1 MKCQFVP
8 RFIIASVAFFAV
20 ECALHARVL
29 FYPNLLTAEKNL
41 FDECQWTPPNQSFEK
56 GSISKRLKGGP
67 FSPDDTVYFV
77 KTVRSHSA
85 YWRARPSVEKGRKYL
100 VGAWVRFPNAKVLL
114 GNDAIHPVSGRRLD
128 RRLYCFGGHNA
139 WIEPFLSPRTR
150 EVLGG
155 DSATWRLCYR
165 LVEFPE
171 GIKPGSHRSAFG
183 LYLAAG
189 EMEFSKPF
197 FVDVTDVKDH
207 SLLIDIAGEKPIK
220 RIAVIHVGLR
230 DVIWEKNFPSPVTDF
245 RQRLE
250 GITDCMRGLDRNTI
264 EGHALDVYY
273 VDGSKKTVFA
283 PQERIFQEF

>member
-1 MKCQFVP
+1 MKCCFSIRFVIAGAV
-8 RFIIASVAFFAV
+8 FIAL
-20 ECALHARVL
+20 ECTLHARVL
-29 FYPNLLTAEKNL
+29 FYPNLLTTEKNL
-41 FDECQWTPPNQSFEK
+41 FDECEWTPPNQSFEK

-67 FSPDDTVYFV
+67 FSLDDTVYFV
-77 KTVRSHSA
+77 KTVRPHSA

-114 GNDAIHPVSGRRLD
+114 GNDAMHPVSGRRLD

-207 SLLIDIAGEKPIK
+207 SLLIDIAKEKPI
-220 RIAVIHVGLR
+220 RRLAVIHVGVR
-230 DVIWEKNFPSPVTDF
+230 DIIWEKDF
-245 RQRLE
+245 QIGRA
-250 GITDCMRGLDRNTI
+250 
-264 EGHALDVYY
+264 HV
-273 VDGSKKTVFA
+273 
-283 PQERIFQEF
+283 

>member
-1 MKCQFVP
+1 MKCRCYI
-8 RFIIASVAFFAV
+8 RFAIVGAV
-20 ECALHARVL
+20 LLTLEGALHARVL
-29 FYPNLLTAEKNL
+29 FYPNLLTTEKNL
-41 FDECQWTPPNQSFEK
+41 FDECEWTPPNQSFEK

-67 FSPDDTVYFV
+67 FSPDDVVYSV
-77 KTVRSHSA
+77 KTVRPHSA
-85 YWRARPSVEKGRKYL
+85 YWRARPAVKKGRKYL
-100 VGAWVRFPNAKVLL
+100 AGAWVRFANAKVLL

-171 GIKPGSHRSAFG
+171 GIKPGSHRSFFG
-183 LYLAAG
+183 LYLATG
-189 EMEFSKPF
+189 DMEFSKPF

-207 SLLIDIAGEKPIK
+207 SLLIDIVAEKPIK
-220 RIAVIHVGLR
+220 RLAVIHVGLR
-230 DVIWEKNFPSPVTDF
+230 DVIWEKDFASPVTSY
-245 RQRLE
+245 RERLD
-250 GITDCMRGLDRNTI
+250 GITDWSRGLDRNTI

-273 VDGSKKTVFA
+273 ADGSKKTVFA

>member
-1 MKCQFVP
+1 MKCRSQICFVAAVGG
-8 RFIIASVAFFAV
+8 ILAFGHS
-20 ECALHARVL
+20 LHARIL
-29 FYPNLLTAEKNL
+29 FYPNLLTVEKNL
-41 FDECQWTPPNQSFEK
+41 FDECEWTPPNQSFEK

-67 FSPDDTVYFV
+67 FSPDDIVYSV
-77 KTVRSHSA
+77 KTVRPHSA
-85 YWRARPSVEKGRKYL
+85 YWRARPAVKKGRKYL
-100 VGAWVRFPNAKVLL
+100 AGAWVRFANAKVLL

-150 EVLGG
+150 EALGG

-171 GIKPGSHRSAFG
+171 GIKADSHRSFFG

-197 FVDVTDVKDH
+197 FVDVTDVKDR
-207 SLLIDIAGEKPIK
+207 SLLVDIADERPIR
-220 RIAVIHVGLR
+220 RIAAIHVGLR
-230 DVIWEKNFPSPVTDF
+230 DIIWEKDFASPVTSY
-245 RQRLE
+245 RERLD
-250 GITDCMRGLDRNTI
+250 GITDWSRGLDRNTI

-273 VDGSKKTVFA
+273 ADGSKKTVFA